1 MAYYEY
7 ECDDCKNIFTVSSL
21 ISEHDKAEEQPEC
34 PECGGHHVRQLPS
47 SFFARTSS
55 KS

>member
-7 ECDDCKNIFTVSSL
+7 QCDDCKKMFTVSSL
-21 ISEHDKAEEQPEC
+21 ISEHDKLEKQPEC
-34 PECGGHHVRQLPS
+34 PECDGRNVRQLPS